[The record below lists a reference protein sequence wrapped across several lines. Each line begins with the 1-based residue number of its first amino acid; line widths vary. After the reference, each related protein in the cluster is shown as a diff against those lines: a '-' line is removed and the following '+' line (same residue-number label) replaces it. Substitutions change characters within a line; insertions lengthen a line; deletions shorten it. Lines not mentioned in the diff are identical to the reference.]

1 MLEKPVAPKKLS
13 EKSTKQE
20 MLEAY
25 QAVVEQLEAKR
36 AAELNPAKRLEEK
49 KAEEALKVAE
59 SVAPDRIDRA
69 VGDLKSEIGR
79 MLADISEKL
88 AAETA
93 QYKSV
98 QKAIE
103 TKQSE
108 LQELYGIEKAAAS
121 LAALIEGQNQK
132 RREFELELA
141 SQKEQLKEEIEAT
154 RAEWEQEQKARETEV
169 KERELTEKKARD
181 REKEDYAY
189 AIKREQQAI
198 KDKLNDEKALLE
210 KEIKLKREA
219 AEKDLTEREKVI
231 VEREKDLAQMRERV
245 AAFPKELQEAV
256 NKAVAEV
263 TARLTGEAKTRE
275 ELLRK
280 ECEGE
285 RNVFKTRV
293 EGLEKTIKDLGER
306 NARLTQQL
314 DAAYQKVQEI
324 AEKAIEGSSQSK
336 SYAELQKLLSEQ
348 SRRPAPDK
356 S

>member
-1 MLEKPVAPKKLS
+1 
-13 EKSTKQE
+13 
-20 MLEAY
+20 
-25 QAVVEQLEAKR
+25 
-36 AAELNPAKRLEEK
+36 
-49 KAEEALKVAE
+49 
-59 SVAPDRIDRA
+59 
-69 VGDLKSEIGR
+69 
-79 MLADISEKL
+79 
-88 AAETA
+88 
-93 QYKSV
+93 
-98 QKAIE
+98 
-103 TKQSE
+103 